1 MIEITGKTLW
11 EVFEYSVLHYQ
22 INLKGD
28 SCKYQVGLLKFD
40 VLDICK
46 LMNFVP
52 EKSINIRKTQETSFS
67 TNTVMELCG

>member
-1 MIEITGKTLW
+1 MIEITGKILW

-22 INLKGD
+22 IN
-28 SCKYQVGLLKFD
+28 LKFD

-52 EKSINIRKTQETSFS
+52 EK
-67 TNTVMELCG
+67 